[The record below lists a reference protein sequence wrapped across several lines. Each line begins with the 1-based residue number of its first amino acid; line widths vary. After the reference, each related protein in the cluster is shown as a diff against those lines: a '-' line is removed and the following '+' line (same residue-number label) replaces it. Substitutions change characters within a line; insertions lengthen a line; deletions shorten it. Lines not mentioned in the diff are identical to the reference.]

1 MGIKTSYGNLS
12 EAINQI
18 QIFFDKL
25 LRKEHTLEEFIE
37 IFSESLDE
45 LIIKISKEEKIKFI
59 GGKFYIEVLNE
70 KEKEMVLVK
79 YDFYFKDRNDS
90 WVHKT
95 NKKIVDKEFLNKE
108 ALEELKK
115 EAKAYDIDPPEI
127 GSDR

>member
-1 MGIKTSYGNLS
+1 M
-12 EAINQI
+12 
-18 QIFFDKL
+18 
-25 LRKEHTLEEFIE
+25 
-37 IFSESLDE
+37 DE

-127 GSDR
+127 GSGK

>member
-115 EAKAYDIDPPEI
+115 KQKLTILI
-127 GSDR
+127 HQK

>member
-18 QIFFDKL
+18 QVFFDKL

-95 NKKIVDKEFLNKE
+95 NKKIVDK
-108 ALEELKK
+108 
-115 EAKAYDIDPPEI
+115 
-127 GSDR
+127 